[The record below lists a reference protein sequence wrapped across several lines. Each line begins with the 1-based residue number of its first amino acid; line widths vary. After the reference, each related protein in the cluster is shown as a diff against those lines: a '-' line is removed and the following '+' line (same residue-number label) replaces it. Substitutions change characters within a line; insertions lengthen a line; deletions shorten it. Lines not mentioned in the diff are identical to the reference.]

1 MPRSSAGLSIQVL
14 SGLYPVTVTL
24 VGGVPIPLELWLL
37 VGVGAALAWALAE
50 TWSRLVWRTHRRQAK
65 VLGSGQ

>member
-1 MPRSSAGLSIQVL
+1 V
-14 SGLYPVTVTL
+14 L
-24 VGGVPIPLELWLL
+24 VGI
-37 VGVGAALAWALAE
+37 AAAMAWALAE